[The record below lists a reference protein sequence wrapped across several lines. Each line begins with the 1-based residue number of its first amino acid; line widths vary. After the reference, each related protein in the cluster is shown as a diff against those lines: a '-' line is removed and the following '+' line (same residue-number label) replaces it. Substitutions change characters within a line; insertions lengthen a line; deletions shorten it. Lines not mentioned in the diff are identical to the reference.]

1 MERSLAGREVGG
13 RKKCRRTGVGRGECQ
28 VLFGVIRDKGSDFGD
43 IFVSTRYRSK
53 LWYTEGTE
61 AVQFGWEEEGGNERE
76 KFRGVWRG
84 VKGLSFVRFLS
95 GLAIVASSEDVVESV
110 KYVQKTRLAK
120 NVTRSTR

>member
-1 MERSLAGREVGG
+1 
-13 RKKCRRTGVGRGECQ
+13 
-28 VLFGVIRDKGSDFGD
+28 
-43 IFVSTRYRSK
+43 
-53 LWYTEGTE
+53 
-61 AVQFGWEEEGGNERE
+61 
-76 KFRGVWRG
+76 VWRG

>member
-53 LWYTEGTE
+53 LWKKR
-61 AVQFGWEEEGGNERE
+61 VQRLCSLAGKRKEVTNGKSLEEC
-76 KFRGVWRG
+76 GVG
-84 VKGLSFVRFLS
+84 
-95 GLAIVASSEDVVESV
+95 
-110 KYVQKTRLAK
+110 
-120 NVTRSTR
+120 